1 MKTLEREKILTLL
14 ISDFPFIM
22 KCQNIKLLLHATNL
36 KCNAKAYV
44 HLALILNVWSLWT
57 EIKWIEGKCHLC
69 TECQRYIKL
78 IEDKINNVFTEI
90 SENKNIL
97 ARQEA
102 RLKAVG
108 IYEKVEITLNTK
120 IPFTRVH
127 LKTQK

>member
-1 MKTLEREKILTLL
+1 MYAH
-14 ISDFPFIM
+14 F
-22 KCQNIKLLLHATNL
+22 
-36 KCNAKAYV
+36 
-44 HLALILNVWSLWT
+44 SLWT

-102 RLKAVG
+102 RLKAV
-108 IYEKVEITLNTK
+108 EIIWESEESTK
-120 IPFTRVH
+120 K
-127 LKTQK
+127 LKLH